1 MSDEDSLFHKSKSL
15 KKGEKLPTP
24 EPLDELVDIASMSE
38 MPSSRPTVEQ
48 QMETLQAIMDYNKK
62 LPKRRKAKDSLSEC
76 QTSNIA
82 ATFTVKRDRKK
93 KTMEMITHYNP
104 VGITDGCRSTTFSQD
119 KFSLFNK

>member
-1 MSDEDSLFHKSKSL
+1 MSDEDSLFHKSKSQ